1 MTDPAVR
8 QEAAGALQSLFTHLG
23 RSRQQGNVTEG
34 LTGLTGGAMAQQLE
48 EFMAMPVELAQ
59 EIINYATQL
68 TELTLTTLEQA
79 GITLIKGMTPL

>member
-1 MTDPAVR
+1 MTDPGVR
-8 QEAAGALQSLFTHLG
+8 QEAAGALQQLFTHLG
-23 RSRQQGNVTEG
+23 RARQQGNVTEG
-34 LTGLTGGAMAQQLE
+34 LTGLTGGGMAQQLE